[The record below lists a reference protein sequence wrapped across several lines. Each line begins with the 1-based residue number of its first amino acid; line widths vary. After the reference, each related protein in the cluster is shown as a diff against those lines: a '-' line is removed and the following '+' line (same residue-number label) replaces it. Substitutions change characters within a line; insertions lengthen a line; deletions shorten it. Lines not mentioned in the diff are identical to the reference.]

1 MEKEWAKFPRFSREY
16 IDGLESFLDFAY
28 TRGRPQG
35 REILCPCADC
45 RNCVWARRHVVYDH
59 LIATGFLK
67 GYKVWIHHGEEI
79 SSTTKSDDDMID
91 NEDSQDDIYGLL
103 YNTHRNV
110 VEAKGGKEGP
120 NDEARKFYHLIN
132 DANQELYPG
141 SKNFSTLSF
150 IIRLYLLKC
159 LHGWS
164 NSSFTDLLQL
174 LKEVMPSLN
183 IPDSFNKTKTMIG
196 DLGLDYK
203 KIHACP
209 KDCMLFWQ
217 ENEGLDVCS
226 ICKSSRWKEFPNA
239 NSEVE
244 QPKYEHKVPAKVLRH
259 FPLIPRL
266 QRLFM
271 CSKTAESMRWHE
283 EERSKD
289 GKMRHP
295 ADGEA
300 WKNFDSL
307 HEDFSTDSRNVRLG
321 LASDGFNP
329 FRTMSISHSTWPVM
343 MVVYNF
349 PPWLCMK
356 PEYTMLSLLIPGPQ
370 SPGNDIDVYLQPLIQ
385 ELKDLWEFG
394 VETYDASE
402 NETFLLRAA
411 LLWTISDYP
420 GYAMLS
426 GWSTKGRLA
435 CAYCNYDTKSSYLKH
450 SHKMCYMNHRVF
462 LPMSHP
468 WRSNKKSF
476 NGKKEFGSTPHML
489 EGPEI
494 VEMLKD
500 FINEFGKNAK
510 KTIDGP
516 WKKRSI
522 FFELP
527 YWATNKLRHN
537 LDVMH
542 IEKNICD
549 SILGTL
555 LDIQGKTKDH
565 VNARYDLQNMG
576 IRKDLHPREIDK
588 GRVQFSAACFSM
600 NANEKSIFCGVF
612 KAAKL
617 PDGSASN
624 ISKCVHVNNKKISV
638 ILRDFLTLISCNDYN
653 FYYFEVG
660 RIGIGICYDIRFP
673 ELAMWD
679 GVITRNKA
687 RLVVKGYNQEEGID
701 YGETFAPIARLEVV
715 RLLLAF
721 ACMSGFK
728 LFQMNVKSAFLNGYI
743 NEEVYVDQPLGF
755 EDHQY
760 PNHVFKLKKALYGLK
775 QAPRQW
781 DHVSNGDYEVKFV
794 KTKLQLANI
803 FTKPLPK

>member
-141 SKNFSTLSF
+141 SKHFSTLSF

-295 ADGEA
+295 TDGEA

-462 LPMSHP
+462 LLMSHP
-468 WRSNKKSF
+468 WRSNKTSF
-476 NGKKEFGSTPHML
+476 NGKK
-489 EGPEI
+489 
-494 VEMLKD
+494 
-500 FINEFGKNAK
+500 
-510 KTIDGP
+510 
-516 WKKRSI
+516 
-522 FFELP
+522 
-527 YWATNKLRHN
+527 KL
-537 LDVMH
+537 
-542 IEKNICD
+542 
-549 SILGTL
+549 
-555 LDIQGKTKDH
+555 
-565 VNARYDLQNMG
+565 
-576 IRKDLHPREIDK
+576 DLHHT
-588 GRVQFSAACFSM
+588 C
-600 NANEKSIFCGVF
+600 
-612 KAAKL
+612 
-617 PDGSASN
+617 
-624 ISKCVHVNNKKISV
+624 
-638 ILRDFLTLISCNDYN
+638 
-653 FYYFEVG
+653 
-660 RIGIGICYDIRFP
+660 
-673 ELAMWD
+673 
-679 GVITRNKA
+679 
-687 RLVVKGYNQEEGID
+687 
-701 YGETFAPIARLEVV
+701 
-715 RLLLAF
+715 
-721 ACMSGFK
+721 
-728 LFQMNVKSAFLNGYI
+728 
-743 NEEVYVDQPLGF
+743 
-755 EDHQY
+755 
-760 PNHVFKLKKALYGLK
+760 
-775 QAPRQW
+775 
-781 DHVSNGDYEVKFV
+781 
-794 KTKLQLANI
+794 
-803 FTKPLPK
+803 